1 MVSKLS
7 IITDETL
14 TLAVT
19 DMPVNNDL
27 TAKQVTKMMS
37 VFLTNFLDKQLL
49 NRMIKIFSFFKHIQG
64 TLGYSDYTINM

>member
-1 MVSKLS
+1 MLSPVSLLSLSLTNQNQGEAGLMVSKLS

-37 VFLTNFLDKQLL
+37 LF
-49 NRMIKIFSFFKHIQG
+49 
-64 TLGYSDYTINM
+64 

>member
-37 VFLTNFLDKQLL
+37 VF
-49 NRMIKIFSFFKHIQG
+49 
-64 TLGYSDYTINM
+64 

>member
-19 DMPVNNDL
+19 DMPVNNYL
-27 TAKQVTKMMS
+27 TAKQVTKMI
-37 VFLTNFLDKQLL
+37 TDFLDKQLL

>member
-1 MVSKLS
+1 MTWQQNKS
-7 IITDETL
+7 
-14 TLAVT
+14 
-19 DMPVNNDL
+19 
-27 TAKQVTKMMS
+27 QRWW